1 MGLIW
6 KFGTGEDHE
15 LTRSAQEI
23 AERSHI
29 EVLRRLVGLSPD
41 MSNAEAR
48 GYIRTRAAV
57 VVHREVNLWMHRQ
70 HHLPPAD
77 RSKLIE
83 LATELLVD
91 HFLSIG
97 INHVD
102 QRYAA

>member
-6 KFGTGEDHE
+6 KFGTGDDHD
-15 LTRSAQEI
+15 LTLFAREI
-23 AERSHI
+23 AERSRI

-57 VVHREVNLWMHRQ
+57 VVHREVNLWMHHQ
-70 HHLPPAD
+70 HNLPLAD

-97 INHVD
+97 FNHAD